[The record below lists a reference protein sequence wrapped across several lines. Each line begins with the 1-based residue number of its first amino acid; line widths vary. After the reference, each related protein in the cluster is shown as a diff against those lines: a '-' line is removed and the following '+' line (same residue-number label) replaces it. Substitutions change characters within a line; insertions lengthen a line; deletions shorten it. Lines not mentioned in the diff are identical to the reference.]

1 MHTDSTATEVESEV
15 RSGESLTDASKT
27 STDTV
32 EPRYPTHPVL
42 SLPALTARQP
52 ASVPTV
58 LSEKSC
64 AFFPSGRYALGKA
77 LELSGVGADDEVLV
91 PAYCCPAMVSPITW
105 LAAHP
110 RFYRVTPELT
120 PNLSDI
126 ASKFSP
132 RTKALIGVHY
142 FGFPRDF
149 TELRAYCDERNVKL
163 LEDCAHCFFGRIGR
177 RPVGSWGHYAFASP
191 MKFFPLFD
199 GGCLVAADAS
209 KLTSPSERAGLLFEL
224 KAASNILERS
234 YQYGRLPLRPL
245 WSALFSLRTAIWR
258 VAKPAKPPSHISP
271 SSSDGGNEFQPAWLN
286 RRMSIPSSVL
296 LSMVAHGRVVE
307 RRRENYHAI
316 LTGLRDFK
324 GVRPLYP
331 ELPSD
336 VVPYVLP
343 LVVDRPEVVYSHLKQ
358 AGVPVLR
365 WDDAETTQCD
375 VSRLYSK
382 HLVFVA
388 CHQELSDE
396 AVDWMLQELE
406 NALRS

>member
-1 MHTDSTATEVESEV
+1 
-15 RSGESLTDASKT
+15 
-27 STDTV
+27 
-32 EPRYPTHPVL
+32 
-42 SLPALTARQP
+42 
-52 ASVPTV
+52 
-58 LSEKSC
+58 
-64 AFFPSGRYALGKA
+64 
-77 LELSGVGADDEVLV
+77 
-91 PAYCCPAMVSPITW
+91 
-105 LAAHP
+105 
-110 RFYRVTPELT
+110 
-120 PNLSDI
+120 
-126 ASKFSP
+126 
-132 RTKALIGVHY
+132 
-142 FGFPRDF
+142 
-149 TELRAYCDERNVKL
+149 
-163 LEDCAHCFFGRIGR
+163 
-177 RPVGSWGHYAFASP
+177 
-191 MKFFPLFD
+191 
-199 GGCLVAADAS
+199 
-209 KLTSPSERAGLLFEL
+209 
-224 KAASNILERS
+224 
-234 YQYGRLPLRPL
+234 
-245 WSALFSLRTAIWR
+245 
-258 VAKPAKPPSHISP
+258 
-271 SSSDGGNEFQPAWLN
+271 
-286 RRMSIPSSVL
+286 MSIPSSVL